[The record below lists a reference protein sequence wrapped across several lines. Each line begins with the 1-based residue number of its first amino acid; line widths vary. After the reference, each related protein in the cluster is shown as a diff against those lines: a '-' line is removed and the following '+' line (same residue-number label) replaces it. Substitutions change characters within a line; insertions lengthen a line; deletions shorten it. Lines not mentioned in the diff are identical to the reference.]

1 MQRQEKEDLDRQI
14 QLDELQLREEENQR
28 RDKENEIREME
39 LQRQRAKDEVERK
52 WQESTSGQICFYGEA
67 LKHFP

>member
-14 QLDELQLREEENQR
+14 QLDELQLREEENQW

-52 WQESTSGQICFYGEA
+52 
-67 LKHFP
+67 